1 MLQRSIEW
9 KWEKIRNELT
19 VHCWIVCFSHNV
31 IFGHLLIQ
39 KSFSLSWSHVEVGP
53 LHKITTWVVTV
64 TEQYNLFAND
74 SGCNVWTIV
83 QVIHK
88 MYFAHFVTVLTEEVN
103 PKYLQVKELIVTQ
116 LGSEKGACVP
126 SRQIHYFF
134 QSEVLLWMYCVLWPI
149 SRGLTS
155 QCRVRVIHKSFGEGR
170 QVTCYPQNLWCMPLQ
185 GLSIYKQA
193 SERYIWVKSKIYAF
207 FYFRKI
213 LSPG

>member
-1 MLQRSIEW
+1 MLRRSIEW
-9 KWEKIRNELT
+9 KWERIRNELT

-39 KSFSLSWSHVEVGP
+39 KSFSLSWSHIEVGP

-83 QVIHK
+83 LVIHK

-134 QSEVLLWMYCVLWPI
+134 QSGVLLWMYCVPWPI
-149 SRGLTS
+149 SRGVTS
-155 QCRVRVIHKSFGEGR
+155 QCRVRVVHKSIS
-170 QVTCYPQNLWCMPLQ
+170 TSTDL
-185 GLSIYKQA
+185 I
-193 SERYIWVKSKIYAF
+193 
-207 FYFRKI
+207 
-213 LSPG
+213 